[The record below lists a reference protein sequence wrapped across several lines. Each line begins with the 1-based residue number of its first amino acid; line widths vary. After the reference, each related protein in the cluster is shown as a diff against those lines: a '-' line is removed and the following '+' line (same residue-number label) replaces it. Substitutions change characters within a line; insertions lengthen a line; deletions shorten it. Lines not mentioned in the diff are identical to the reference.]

1 MNGLALYL
9 RYVGVSVRGQ
19 MQYPRS
25 FLIMNAAQFCGS
37 AIEILGIAALF
48 GVFGRIRGWSLAEV
62 AVFYGV
68 INGAFALADAPTRGF
83 EVFGPEFVRTGAFD
97 RLLLRPR
104 TTTLQVL
111 GFELRLRFGRL
122 LQAMI
127 VFAVGA
133 SAVHLAFTPAHILLL
148 AWAVAGGVALFAG
161 ILLLQATLSFWT
173 VDALEVANILTYGGV
188 QAGQYPLNVYAAWF
202 RDLLIFVVPIGC
214 VAYFPV
220 VALLGAHDPLGA
232 PAWLLPLTPAVG
244 FLFLAVALR
253 VWGLGVAKYAST
265 GS

>member
-1 MNGLALYL
+1 MNGVALYL
-9 RYVGVSVRGQ
+9 RYVGASVRAQ

-25 FLIMNAAQFCGS
+25 FLVLNTAQFFGS
-37 AIEILGIAALF
+37 AIEILGVAALF
-48 GVFGRIRGWSLAEV
+48 GVFGRIRGWSLGEV

-68 INGAFALADAPTRGF
+68 INAAFALADAPTRGF

-97 RLLLRPR
+97 RVLLRPR
-104 TTTLQVL
+104 TTALQVL
-111 GFELRLRFGRL
+111 GYELRLRFGRL
-122 LQAMI
+122 LQAGI

-133 SAVHLAFTPAHILLL
+133 SAVRLSFTPAQVLLL
-148 AWAVAGGVALFAG
+148 AWTLAGGVALFSG
-161 ILLLQATLSFWT
+161 ILVLQATLSFWT

-202 RDLLIFVVPIGC
+202 RDLLTYVIPIGC

-220 VALLGAHDPLGA
+220 VALLGASDPLGA
-232 PAWLLPLTPAVG
+232 PGWLLPLTPAFG
-244 FLFLAVALR
+244 FLFLALALS
-253 VWGLGVAKYAST
+253 VWRLGVAKYGST

>member
-25 FLIMNAAQFCGS
+25 FLILNASQFFGS
-37 AIEILGIAALF
+37 AIVILGIAALF
-48 GVFGRIRGWSLAEV
+48 GVFGHIRGWSLAQV

-68 INGAFALADAPTRGF
+68 VNCAYALADAPTRGF

-104 TTTLQVL
+104 ITALQVL

-127 VFAVGA
+127 VFTFGA
-133 SAVHLAFTPAHILLL
+133 SALRLSFTPAHVLLL
-148 AWAVAGGVALFAG
+148 AWALAGGVALFGG
-161 ILLLQATLSFWT
+161 ILVLQATLSFWT
-173 VDALEVANILTYGGV
+173 VDALEVANILSFGGT
-188 QAGQYPLNVYAAWF
+188 QAGQYPLNIYAAWF
-202 RDLLIFVVPIGC
+202 RDLLIFIVPIGC

-220 VALLGAHDPLGA
+220 LALLGAPDPLGA

-244 FLFLAVALR
+244 FLFLAAALW
-253 VWGLGVAKYAST
+253 VWSLGVSKYGST